1 MRVVGAALAL
11 PLMGSGLWGC
21 GVGVSQEWSLRHP
34 EPAPR
39 VSRIGVSNAIVE
51 QGVMVGAGATLVED
65 RDGVAVKSG
74 DLHAGFG
81 WSDLAEGEC
90 CDGSCAL
97 GVNLLGVLDVGLPPI
112 ATAKDVTAG
121 LGGRAEIVLIQG
133 RNREQELE
141 LFGFRFE
148 LVGTVDMRFWVV
160 DGPGW
165 FELTTGLGLRVAFV
179 SEAGPPFAR
188 WLKALLP

>member
-1 MRVVGAALAL
+1 MRVVSAALAL
-11 PLMGSGLWGC
+11 SLFGC

-34 EPAPR
+34 EAAPR
-39 VSRIGVSNAIVE
+39 MSRIALSNAIVE
-51 QGVMVGAGATLVED
+51 HGVIVGAGATIVED
-65 RDGVAVKSG
+65 SDAIEATSG

-97 GVNLLGVLDVGLPPI
+97 GVNVLGVLDIGRPPI
-112 ATAKDVTAG
+112 APSTDTTAG
-121 LGGRAEIVLIQG
+121 VGGRTEIVLIQG

-148 LVGTVDMRFWVV
+148 LVGAIDMRFWFV

-165 FELTTGLGLRVAFV
+165 FELTTGIGLRVAFV
-179 SEAGPPFAR
+179 SEGGPPFAR
-188 WLKALLP
+188 WLRSLLP